1 MNKFIS
7 SRVNDLQFSGIRKFF
22 DVAATMEDVVSLGV
36 GEPDFLTPWTIRE
49 EAIYSLEKRRTN
61 YSSNAGL
68 YELRKEI
75 SKYTEETIGVTYN
88 PDNEICVTVGG
99 SEGIDITLRT
109 ILDIGDEVLVV
120 EPSYVSYVP
129 CIVLAGGVAV
139 SVTTSAENGFKVT
152 KEDIESKITSK
163 TKAILISYPNN
174 PTGAIATKKD
184 LEEIAEVIIKHDLFV
199 ISDEIY
205 AELTYDENVHF
216 SIAQLPGMF
225 ERTVVLNGFSKSFSM
240 TGWRLGYAM
249 GPKDI
254 MAHMVKVHQ
263 YVIMCAPTISQYA
276 GIEALKN
283 ARDEVEKMRY
293 EYSNRRLFLVDGL
306 RKLGLNVNMPEGA
319 FYVFPSIEKTN
330 LKSEEFCEKLL
341 FQERLAVVPGNAFG
355 ESGEGFVRCS
365 YAYKQESLAKALERM
380 DKFLNSLK

>member
-7 SRVNDLQFSGIRKFF
+7 NRVNELRFSGIRKFF
-22 DVAATMEDVVSLGV
+22 DVAATMDDVVSLGV
-36 GEPDFLTPWTIRE
+36 GEPDFLTPWAIRE
-49 EAIYSLEKRRTN
+49 EAIYSIESRRTN

-68 YELRKEI
+68 IELRREI

-88 PDNEICVTVGG
+88 PDNEICVTVGA

-109 ILDIGDEVLVV
+109 ILNPGDEVLIV
-120 EPSYVSYVP
+120 EPCYVSYLP
-129 CIVLAGGVAV
+129 CVVLAGGVPV
-139 SVTTSAENGFKVT
+139 SVKTSAENGFKVT
-152 KEDIESKITSK
+152 KEDIECKITNK

-205 AELTYDENVHF
+205 AELTYDEQQHF
-216 SIAQLPGMF
+216 SIANLPGMF

-249 GPKDI
+249 GPKEV
-254 MAHMVKVHQ
+254 MSHMIKVHQ

-276 GIEALKN
+276 GIEALKH
-283 ARDEVEKMRY
+283 AREDVEKMRF
-293 EYSNRRLFLVDGL
+293 EYSKRRLFLVDGL
-306 RKLGLNVNMPEGA
+306 KKLGLDVNTPGGA
-319 FYVFPSIEKTN
+319 FYVFPSIKNTN
-330 LKSEEFCEKLL
+330 LKSDDFCEKLL
-341 FQERLAVVPGNAFG
+341 YQERLAVVPGSAFG
-355 ESGEGFVRCS
+355 DCGEGFVRCS
-365 YAYKQESLAKALERM
+365 YAYKQDSLALALERM
-380 DKFLNSLK
+380 DKFLFSLK

>member
-1 MNKFIS
+1 MNRFVS
-7 SRVNDLQFSGIRKFF
+7 NRVSDLKFSGIRKFF

-36 GEPDFLTPWTIRE
+36 GEPDFLTPWAIRE

-68 YELRKEI
+68 LELRREI
-75 SKYTEETIGVTYN
+75 SKYAEETIGVTYN
-88 PDNEICVTVGG
+88 PDNEICVTVGA

-109 ILDIGDEVLVV
+109 ILNPGEEVLVV
-120 EPSYVSYVP
+120 EPCYVSYTP
-129 CIVLAGGVAV
+129 CIVLAGGVPV
-139 SVTTSAENGFKVT
+139 SVKTSAENGFKVT

-174 PTGAIATKKD
+174 PTGATATKKD
-184 LEEIAEVIIKHDLFV
+184 LEDIAEVIIKHDLFV

-205 AELTYDENVHF
+205 SELTYDDMEHV
-216 SIAQLPGMF
+216 SIAKLPGMF

-240 TGWRLGYAM
+240 TGWRLGYALA
-249 GPKDI
+249 PKEI
-254 MAHMVKVHQ
+254 MTHMVKVHQ

-276 GIEALKN
+276 GIEALKHC
-283 ARDEVEKMRY
+283 REDVEKMRY
-293 EYSNRRLFLVDGL
+293 EYSKRRMFLVDGMK
-306 RKLGLNVNMPEGA
+306 KLGLDVNTPGGA

-330 LKSEEFCEKLL
+330 LTSEEFCEKLL
-341 FQERLAVVPGNAFG
+341 YQERLAVVPGNAFG
-355 ESGEGFVRCS
+355 DCGEGFVRCS

-380 DKFLNSLK
+380 DKFLYTLK